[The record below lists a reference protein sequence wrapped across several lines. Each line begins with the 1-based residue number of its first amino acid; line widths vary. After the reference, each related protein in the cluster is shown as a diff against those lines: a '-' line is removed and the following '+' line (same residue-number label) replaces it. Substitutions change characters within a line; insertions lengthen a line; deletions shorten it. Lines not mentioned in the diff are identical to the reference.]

1 MTLLIWIVL
10 GLVSGFIANKTINRS
25 GRGLVLDLALG
36 VVGAFVG
43 GWFFNTFGMAAVSGL
58 DADSLIV
65 AIGGA
70 LVFLTSYHFLV
81 RSANYEAFV
90 SRV

>member
-1 MTLLIWIVL
+1 MTILSWIIL
-10 GLVSGFIANKTINRS
+10 GLVSGVIANELINKS
-25 GRGLVLDLALG
+25 GRGFALDLALG
-36 VVGAFVG
+36 AVGAVAG
-43 GWFFNTFGMAAVSGL
+43 GWFFNTFGTAAVSGL

-70 LVFLTSYHFLV
+70 IVFLTSYHFLV

-90 SRV
+90 GRV